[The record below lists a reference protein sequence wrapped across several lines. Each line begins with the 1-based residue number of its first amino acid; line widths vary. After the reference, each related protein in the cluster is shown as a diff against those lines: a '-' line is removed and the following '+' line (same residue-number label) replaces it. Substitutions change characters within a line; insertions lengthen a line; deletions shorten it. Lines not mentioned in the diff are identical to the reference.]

1 MDYNKYS
8 RKRKLIDTFI
18 IFSAFIAEVSISLVW
33 VDFVYI
39 SLQNKPCV
47 HLTFQGI
54 SGGMPGPT
62 LLDLQELTH
71 SETDEISLVFIV
83 KSGRF
88 HKFHK

>member
-1 MDYNKYS
+1 MG
-8 RKRKLIDTFI
+8 L
-18 IFSAFIAEVSISLVW
+18 
-33 VDFVYI
+33 DFVYI
-39 SLQNKPCV
+39 CVENGHRV

-62 LLDLQELTH
+62 LLDLQEITH

-83 KSGRF
+83 KSVRF